1 MFENYFF
8 EKYSK
13 KLLVYIFLSI
23 LWTSTINANLISRV
37 DWKIIPLSI
46 EKYSWQQLCQL
57 KNIVVSCK
65 TLIAFEKYF
74 CTQLKIHLSF
84 DKKNNSRHLVIKQY
98 SSQLKYSPDI
108 WRIKKYSWHL
118 EYTFDIW
125 NKILIFSIEK

>member
-1 MFENYFF
+1 MLIKYCPKFFKLLKVIEDIYFFMFENYFF

-23 LWTSTINANLISRV
+23 LWTSIINANLISRV

-84 DKKNNSRHLVIKQY
+84 DKKTT
-98 SSQLKYSPDI
+98 PDI
-108 WRIKKYSWHL
+108 W
-118 EYTFDIW
+118 
-125 NKILIFSIEK
+125 